1 MWLLDFLWE
10 ILRDFLV
17 WGFMAKRVLRWLTPR
32 FGPLARLRAQHE
44 RYLLK
49 QIAGQS
55 GRRLREGAEVK
66 VGFTARP
73 VSRLILLRRLQLEF
87 SLWLWGGALK

>member
-1 MWLLDFLWE
+1 MWLLDFFWDVF
-10 ILRDFLV
+10 RDFLI
-17 WGFMAKRVLRWLTPR
+17 WGLLAKRVLRWLTPR
-32 FGPLARLRAQHE
+32 VAPLARLRAQHE
-44 RYLLK
+44 QYLLK

-73 VSRLILLRRLQLEF
+73 VSRLITLRRLQLEF